1 MAVALNRRP
10 RTPTAAA
17 LRSALLRLA
26 GIARYRPVQPARL
39 RRAWPDSLPLHF
51 IRRISLPLSFR
62 LGLCFLCDPHDAL
75 TASGKLGLLRVDAAC
90 GLISADLQ
98 LIESGGAYHQ
108 RGQVRQPRTPEFPAR
123 MPGTLVPSRPGS
135 CWPDLP
141 GLQFELGRG
150 GVRFFVPGLRLT
162 LGRPRSALADGGLLL
177 AVDRA
182 VLTPSELEPVS
193 GFEPLAC
200 RLQEARPYATCALAA
215 QIARVI
221 ALMALVG
228 LELSGAPV
236 HEPVHEWPPGDI
248 HSRNSV

>member
-17 LRSALLRLA
+17 LRPAFLRLA
-26 GIARYRPVQPARL
+26 GIARYRPVQSARL
-39 RRAWPDSLPLHF
+39 MRAWPDSLPLHF
-51 IRRISLPLSFR
+51 IRCISLPLSFR
-62 LGLCFLCDPHDAL
+62 LGLCFLCDPHDVL
-75 TASGKLGLLRVDAAC
+75 TASGKLGLLRVDTAC
-90 GLISADLQ
+90 GLISAGLQ
-98 LIESGGAYHQ
+98 LIESGGAPVISGARSGNLGLRSSRLGF
-108 RGQVRQPRTPEFPAR
+108 RGLWFRR
-123 MPGTLVPSRPGS
+123 GLGS

-193 GFEPLAC
+193 GFEPLTC
-200 RLQEARPYATCALAA
+200 RLQEVCSQAAHALAA
-215 QIARVI
+215 PMAQSI
-221 ALMALVG
+221 ALMAPSSSRGESHPPALT
-228 LELSGAPV
+228 
-236 HEPVHEWPPGDI
+236 EPCLTV
-248 HSRNSV
+248 SRYTALLI